1 MDLYLGVDGGG
12 SGCRAAVADAAGRV
26 LGTGEGGAANIMSD
40 PETARSNI
48 LQAMATALAQSGTG
62 ATPQALH
69 AVLGLAGAN
78 IAEASG
84 WLAARLPFASA
95 RIVGDA
101 EIAARGALGPADGV
115 TAAIGTGSIFAIQ
128 RAGHVRTLGGWG
140 FRLGDQG
147 GGARLGQA
155 LLETALLA
163 HDGLLPRSPLLDA
176 VVAEAGGPQGLVRFA
191 AVATPADFA
200 TLAPRLFTAEAA
212 GDAAATAILAR
223 AEAEIAAPI
232 DLLLA
237 EGVDRLCFLGGLG
250 RIFGQRLARRY
261 GALIQP
267 ALGTGLDG
275 ALAMAREAA

>member
-200 TLAPRLFTAEAA
+200 TLAPASSRPRRQATPRRPRFSRAPRRRSRRRSTSCLPRAWTGSASSAGSAA
-212 GDAAATAILAR
+212 SSANGSPAATV
-223 AEAEIAAPI
+223 P
-232 DLLLA
+232 
-237 EGVDRLCFLGGLG
+237 
-250 RIFGQRLARRY
+250 
-261 GALIQP
+261 
-267 ALGTGLDG
+267 
-275 ALAMAREAA
+275 